1 MHVFQRVLSLVALCS
16 AVFLL
21 SACSSM
27 STTQKGAA
35 VGTGAGAAAGAAV
48 GKATGSTARGAIIGA
63 AVGGTAGAL
72 IGRRMDRKARELEE
86 QLGDAEVERVGE
98 GINVTF
104 DSGLLFGFNSSDLQS
119 GAQQNLAK
127 FAESM
132 KEFEETSILVVGHTD
147 SKGSEE
153 YNQSLSERRAQSAA
167 DFLLQQGLSEDRM
180 QIEGRGETEPI
191 ATNDTAEGR
200 QENRRVEV
208 AIFASEDYRE
218 QMKKQAPSS
227 K

>member
-1 MHVFQRVLSLVALCS
+1 MHVFQRGLSLFALFS
-16 AVFLL
+16 AVLFLG
-21 SACSSM
+21 ACSSM
-27 STTQKGAA
+27 SSTQKGAA
-35 VGTGAGAAAGAAV
+35 VGTGTGAAAGAAI
-48 GKATGSTARGAIIGA
+48 GKVTGSTARGAIIGA

-86 QLGDAEVERVGE
+86 QLGDADVQRVGE

-132 KEFEETSILVVGHTD
+132 NEFEETNILVVGHTD

-167 DFLLQQGLSEDRM
+167 DFLLQQGLSEARI

-208 AIFASEDYRE
+208 AIFASEEYRE

>member
-1 MHVFQRVLSLVALCS
+1 MHVFQRVLSLFALFS
-16 AVFLL
+16 VVLFLG
-21 SACSSM
+21 ACSSM
-27 STTQKGAA
+27 SNTQKGAA

-119 GAQQNLAK
+119 GAQQSLTK

-132 KEFEETSILVVGHTD
+132 KEFEETNILVVGHTD

-167 DFLLQQGLSEDRM
+167 DFLRQQGLSEARI
-180 QIEGRGETEPI
+180 QIEGRGESEPI

-208 AIFASEDYRE
+208 AIFATEKYRE